1 MRIAVDA
8 MGGDHAP
15 DEIVRGALLYRAE
28 GGVAEIVL
36 VGRDEIV
43 RAALGTA
50 PRPGITVVDAR
61 DVVEMHEHPSNALRR
76 RGDTSIGVAT
86 ALVKRGDAEAVVSA
100 GNTGATMAA
109 ALLVLGRIR
118 GIDRPA
124 LCGMLPTTK
133 GKPACLIDA
142 GATMDAEPS
151 NLLQY
156 ARMASRFMERVH
168 GVSEP
173 TVGLM
178 NVGEEPEKGGR
189 VQQEAHA
196 LLAGATD
203 INFFGNI
210 EGRDPL
216 RGTTDIVV
224 CDGFTGN
231 VLAKGME
238 GVVDVFREGI
248 RNDIFGG
255 VLGKVAYGFAIGGV
269 RKLRHRLDY
278 DEYASAPLLGVN
290 GVSVV
295 THGRARANMVR
306 HAIAVAERSVSQG
319 LIAVL
324 AEQNQSGVA

>member
-28 GGVAEIVL
+28 GGAAELVL
-36 VGRDEIV
+36 VGRDETV

-50 PRPGITVVDAR
+50 PRPGISVVDAR
-61 DVVEMHEHPSNALRR
+61 DIVQMHEHPSSALRR

-86 ALVKRGDAEAVVSA
+86 ALVKRGDADAVVSA

-109 ALLVLGRIR
+109 ALLTLGRIR

-142 GATMDAEPS
+142 GATMDAEPA

-168 GVSEP
+168 GVDRPS
-173 TVGLM
+173 VGLM
-178 NVGEEPEKGGR
+178 NVGEESEKGGR

-196 LLAGATD
+196 LLAAATD
-203 INFFGNI
+203 INFYGNV
-210 EGRDPL
+210 EGGDAL

-255 VLGKVAYGFAIGGV
+255 VRGKIAYLFARSGV
-269 RKLRHRLDY
+269 GKLRHRLDY

-295 THGRARANMVR
+295 THGRARANMLR
-306 HAIAVAERSVSQG
+306 HAIAVAERSVAQG

-324 AEQNQSGVA
+324 AEQSQSGAA

>member
-15 DEIVRGALLYRAE
+15 EEIVRGALLYRAG
-28 GGVAEIVL
+28 GGVADVVL
-36 VGRDEIV
+36 VGRAEV
-43 RAALGTA
+43 LHAALGSA
-50 PRPGITVVDAR
+50 RPDITVVDAR
-61 DVVEMHEHPSNALRR
+61 DVVEMHEHPSSALRR
-76 RGDTSIGVAT
+76 RADTSIGVAT
-86 ALVKRGDAEAVVSA
+86 ALVKRGDADAVVSA

-109 ALLVLGRIR
+109 ALLTLGRIR

-133 GKPACLIDA
+133 RRPACLIDA
-142 GATMDAEPS
+142 GATMDAEAN
-151 NLLQY
+151 NLLQF

-168 GVSEP
+168 DVDRP

-178 NVGEEPEKGGR
+178 NVGEESEKGGR

-196 LLAGATD
+196 LLSGATD
-203 INFFGNI
+203 INFYGNV

-224 CDGFTGN
+224 CDGFTGT

-248 RNDIFGG
+248 RDDIFGG
-255 VLGKVAYGFAIGGV
+255 VLGKVAYAFAFGGV
-269 RKLRHRLDY
+269 RTLRHRLDY

-290 GVSVV
+290 GVAVV
-295 THGRARANMVR
+295 THGRARANMLR

-319 LIAVL
+319 LIAVIG
-324 AEQNQSGVA
+324 EQTRSGAA

>member
-15 DEIVRGALLYRAE
+15 DEIVRGALLYRTE

-36 VGRDEIV
+36 VGRDEIL
-43 RAALGTA
+43 RTALGTA
-50 PRPGITVVDAR
+50 PRPGVTIVDAR
-61 DVVEMHEHPSNALRR
+61 DIVEMHEHPSNALRR

-86 ALVKRGDAEAVVSA
+86 ALVKRGDAQAVVSA

-109 ALLVLGRIR
+109 ALLVLGRIP

-168 GVSEP
+168 GASEP

-203 INFFGNI
+203 INFYGNI
-210 EGRDPL
+210 EGRDAL

-255 VLGKVAYGFAIGGV
+255 VLGKIAYLFALGGV

-295 THGRARANMVR
+295 THGRARATMLR
-306 HAIAVAERSVSQG
+306 HAIGVAERSVSQG

-324 AEQNQSGVA
+324 AEQSRIPVA

>member
-1 MRIAVDA
+1 
-8 MGGDHAP
+8 
-15 DEIVRGALLYRAE
+15 
-28 GGVAEIVL
+28 
-36 VGRDEIV
+36 
-43 RAALGTA
+43 
-50 PRPGITVVDAR
+50 
-61 DVVEMHEHPSNALRR
+61 
-76 RGDTSIGVAT
+76 
-86 ALVKRGDAEAVVSA
+86 
-100 GNTGATMAA
+100 
-109 ALLVLGRIR
+109 
-118 GIDRPA
+118 
-124 LCGMLPTTK
+124 MLPTTK

-142 GATMDAEPS
+142 GATMDAEPN

-168 GVSEP
+168 GLERP

-178 NVGEEPEKGGR
+178 NVGEESEKGGR

-196 LLAGATD
+196 LLAASAD

-248 RNDIFGG
+248 RDDIFGG
-255 VLGKVAYGFAIGGV
+255 VLGKVAYLFALRGV
-269 RKLRHRLDY
+269 HKLRGRLDY

-295 THGRARANMVR
+295 THGRARANMLR
-306 HAIAVAERSVSQG
+306 HAIVVAERSVSQG
-319 LIAVL
+319 LIAVIG
-324 AEQNQSGVA
+324 EQSRSGPA

>member
-15 DEIVRGALLYRAE
+15 GEIVRGALLYRE
-28 GGVAEIVL
+28 RGGIADVIL
-36 VGRDEIV
+36 VGRSGALRPLV
-43 RAALGTA
+43 GSSRAGVSIFEAG
-50 PRPGITVVDAR
+50 
-61 DVVEMHEHPSNALRR
+61 DVVEMHEHPSSALRR

-86 ALVKRGDAEAVVSA
+86 ALVKRGEADAVVSA

-109 ALLVLGRIR
+109 ALLTLGRVR

-124 LCGMLPTTK
+124 LCGMLPTTQ

-142 GATMDAEPS
+142 GATMDAEPA

-168 GVSEP
+168 GVERP

-178 NVGEEPEKGGR
+178 NVGEESEKGGR

-196 LLAGATD
+196 LLSGAGD
-203 INFFGNI
+203 INFFGNV

-216 RGTTDIVV
+216 RGTTDVVV

-255 VLGKVAYGFAIGGV
+255 VLGKVAYVFALGGV

-306 HAIAVAERSVSQG
+306 HAIGVAERSVSQG

-324 AEQNQSGVA
+324 AERPATGAA

>member
-15 DEIVRGALLYRAE
+15 DDIVRGALLYRGQ
-28 GGVAEIVL
+28 GGLAEIVL
-36 VGRDEIV
+36 VGRDETV

-61 DVVEMHEHPSNALRR
+61 DVVEMHEHPSSALRR
-76 RGDTSIGVAT
+76 RADTSIGVAT
-86 ALVKRGDAEAVVSA
+86 ALVKRGDADAVVSA

-142 GATMDAEPS
+142 GATMDAEAT

-156 ARMASRFMERVH
+156 ARMASRFLERVH
-168 GVSEP
+168 GVDRP

-178 NVGEEPEKGGR
+178 NVGEESEKGGR
-189 VQQEAHA
+189 VQQDAHA

-203 INFFGNI
+203 INFYGNV
-210 EGRDPL
+210 EGGDPL

-255 VLGKVAYGFAIGGV
+255 FRGKIAYAFAWNGV

-295 THGRARANMVR
+295 THGRARANMLR

-324 AEQNQSGVA
+324 AEQSQSGAA

>member
-1 MRIAVDA
+1 

-15 DEIVRGALLYRAE
+15 DDIVRGALLYRGQ
-28 GGVAEIVL
+28 GGLAEIVL
-36 VGRDEIV
+36 VGRDETV

-61 DVVEMHEHPSNALRR
+61 DVVEMHEHPSSALRR
-76 RGDTSIGVAT
+76 RADTSIGVAT
-86 ALVKRGDAEAVVSA
+86 ALVKRGDADAVVSA

-142 GATMDAEPS
+142 GATMDAEAT

-156 ARMASRFMERVH
+156 ARMASRFLERVH
-168 GVSEP
+168 GVDRP

-178 NVGEEPEKGGR
+178 NVGEESEKGGR
-189 VQQEAHA
+189 VQQDAHA

-203 INFFGNI
+203 INFYGNV
-210 EGRDPL
+210 EGGDPL

-255 VLGKVAYGFAIGGV
+255 FRGKIAYAFAWNGV

-295 THGRARANMVR
+295 THGRARANMLR

-324 AEQNQSGVA
+324 AEQSQSGAA